1 MDNSKLAL
9 LLGMMCGDGCLTIRT
24 RKEGYKTYAVE
35 FHNTEL
41 DKINLFQ
48 NLFSGLFGIQGNYH
62 PEKGKDKRKI
72 AYAFRSYSKE
82 IFSQI
87 ASLGFPIGLKKYKL
101 RIPDIVWNF
110 NRNEKMLFI
119 KGVIITD
126 GSIRKQGN
134 VLFHMGSKDFLD
146 DLSNLIYE
154 LFELRKGVKEYI
166 QKEKYFS
173 YQLLLD
179 KKQSQEILNSKM

>member
-1 MDNSKLAL
+1 M
-9 LLGMMCGDGCLTIRT
+9 
-24 RKEGYKTYAVE
+24 
-35 FHNTEL
+35 
-41 DKINLFQ
+41 
-48 NLFSGLFGIQGNYH
+48 
-62 PEKGKDKRKI
+62 
-72 AYAFRSYSKE
+72 
-82 IFSQI
+82 
-87 ASLGFPIGLKKYKL
+87 GFPIGLKKYKL